1 MGKNAEKKI
10 NSANEYF
17 SNSAP
22 EKTEAKAETKQ
33 TITTT
38 TGILRKNLKFQNKK
52 GK

>member
-10 NSANEYF
+10 KSANEYF

-22 EKTEAKAETKQ
+22 EKTDAKVETKK
-33 TITTT
+33 TIT

-52 GK
+52 EK

>member
-10 NSANEYF
+10 KSANEYF

-22 EKTEAKAETKQ
+22 EKTEVKIETKK
-33 TITTT
+33 TITT

>member
-1 MGKNAEKKI
+1 MDKNAEKKI
-10 NSANEYF
+10 KSANEYF

-22 EKTEAKAETKQ
+22 EKTDAKVETKK
-33 TITTT
+33 TITI

>member
-17 SNSAP
+17 LNSAP
-22 EKTEAKAETKQ
+22 EKTETKIEIKK
-33 TITTT
+33 TIT

>member
-1 MGKNAEKKI
+1 MDKNAEKKI
-10 NSANEYF
+10 KSANEYF

-22 EKTEAKAETKQ
+22 EKTAKIETKK
-33 TITTT
+33 TITT